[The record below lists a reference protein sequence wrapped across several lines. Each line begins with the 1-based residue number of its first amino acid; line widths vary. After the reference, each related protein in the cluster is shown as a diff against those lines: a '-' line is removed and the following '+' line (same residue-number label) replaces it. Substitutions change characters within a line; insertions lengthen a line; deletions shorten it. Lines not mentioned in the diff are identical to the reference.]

1 MFANNKIFCC
11 FVELDSKNFVVLF
24 WTNKIFCCFVV
35 QKQNILLFCC
45 VGTKY
50 FVVLLFCF
58 FAVLFFCCA
67 GTKFFVVLF
76 CNNKN
81 FAVLLSFVTFC
92 SVLLFSSTHSGNPFL
107 VIFLRERLVNLGPP
121 RVSRLIAV

>member
-11 FVELDSKNFVVLF
+11 FVELESKNFVVLF

-81 FAVLLSFVTFC
+81 FAVLLSFVGFVTFC
-92 SVLLFSSTHSGNPFL
+92 SVLLFSS
-107 VIFLRERLVNLGPP
+107 NL
-121 RVSRLIAV
+121 SKYLSFYNFISELNLFAV